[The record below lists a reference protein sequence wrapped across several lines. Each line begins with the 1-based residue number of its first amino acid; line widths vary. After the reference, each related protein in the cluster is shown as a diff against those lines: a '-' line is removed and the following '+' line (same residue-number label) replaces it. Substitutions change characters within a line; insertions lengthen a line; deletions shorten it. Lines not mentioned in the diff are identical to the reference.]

1 MRIILSHVGGFR
13 REKSG
18 GKLGSR
24 TLTGDET
31 LESDDEERALERRG
45 KGKASGP
52 RRDQWEVPTAAGE
65 LGLGVVPLGT

>member
-13 REKSG
+13 REKSS

-31 LESDDEERALERRG
+31 LESDDEERVLEHRG

-52 RRDQWEVPTAAGE
+52 WRDQWEVPTSAGE
-65 LGLGVVPLGT
+65 LGLGVVPVGT